1 MTSEELILLLDNLQ
15 PTLPKCANQV
25 LLRLVAKCIAS
36 GTNEVDISAAEL
48 ARDLGISRDAVK
60 VACRALSGMIT
71 TRGGNGV
78 GTVWILPAD
87 WFVVQRSLFAIPSSV
102 ENRLNLPGNQAAVA
116 WKPGNQ
122 PDDKPGRTGLETRQG
137 CLVTRQRW
145 TSFQAGTPLETRQA
159 ETENQQVTPFDLPG
173 NQAILDRSSRVL
185 SSVATSVSLRD
196 SIEGV
201 NHLPE
206 ELGEHAAELKRSLRE
221 YFVRHHPS
229 HTVQDGPDEII
240 LAKCLAISPLRG
252 IVSVLESLHRK
263 NTRPG
268 DTWAWF
274 VTVFCSRIH
283 RTRDLATVR
292 AHPAFHQPKKNPSS
306 ERGGGFSADLLQE
319 IAAGAPFNF

>member
-60 VACRALSGMIT
+60 VAGRALSGMIT

-102 ENRLNLPGNQAAVA
+102 ENRLNLPGNQAGPA
-116 WKPGNQ
+116 WKPGSQ
-122 PDDKPGRTGLETRQG
+122 PEEKPGRTCLETRQG
-137 CLVTRQRW
+137 CLVTRQPW
-145 TSFQAGTPLETRQA
+145 TSYQAGGSLVTRQVD
-159 ETENQQVTPFDLPG
+159 TENQQVTPFDLPG
-173 NQAILDRSSRVL
+173 NQAILDRSSRDL

-201 NHLPE
+201 NQLPA
-206 ELGEHAAELKRSLRE
+206 ELGEQAAELKRWLRG
-221 YFVRHHPS
+221 FFGKHHPS
-229 HTVQDGPDEII
+229 HTIPEGPDEII
-240 LAKCLAISPLRG
+240 LAKSLAIAPLASLVG
-252 IVSVLESLHRK
+252 ILQNMNRK

-283 RTRDLATVR
+283 RTRDLSTVR

-306 ERGGGFSADLLQE
+306 ERGSGFSADLLQE
-319 IAAGAPFNF
+319 TAAASRFNF